1 MIAATLVFAA
11 PLGGALV
18 GAGGLAI
25 GGGLTISAAAI
36 GGAIISFAGGLLINA
51 IAPIRPPSVGTSRQV
66 SNPEESPSFFIDQAR
81 NHPRPYAPIPVIF
94 GKHRVVP
101 PLGAV
106 PITEVVGDD
115 HHLRMIVVWGY
126 GPLRITD
133 LRIGETPIAD
143 FDDVRI
149 QTREGRA
156 TDAPITIY
164 PDDVH
169 QENLAATLTK
179 SGGWVTRRSQA
190 GADELSV
197 DVALPRG
204 LAAFNRKGK
213 RVNHEVQFQIQY
225 RKVGTP
231 AWVNVINFT
240 SSVRRYPAR
249 HRHGAHHAH
258 RGSHPA
264 DPLRLP
270 VGCRRA
276 GAVRRPPPAR
286 ERRRSGGRR

>member
-1 MIAATLVFAA
+1 MDGSLILRDTPPAAEPVHVSSAPHPFKAATADVEIPEGLTLAEILELVQPSEVLREHAHIFVGAEYIPRAFWPSVRPRSGALVSIRVVPGGGRILRTILTIGVIAATLVFAA

-101 PLGAV
+101 PLGAL

-126 GPLRITD
+126 GPS
-133 LRIGETPIAD
+133 GSPI
-143 FDDVRI
+143 
-149 QTREGRA
+149 
-156 TDAPITIY
+156 
-164 PDDVH
+164 
-169 QENLAATLTK
+169 
-179 SGGWVTRRSQA
+179 
-190 GADELSV
+190 
-197 DVALPRG
+197 
-204 LAAFNRKGK
+204 
-213 RVNHEVQFQIQY
+213 
-225 RKVGTP
+225 
-231 AWVNVINFT
+231 
-240 SSVRRYPAR
+240 
-249 HRHGAHHAH
+249 
-258 RGSHPA
+258 
-264 DPLRLP
+264 
-270 VGCRRA
+270 
-276 GAVRRPPPAR
+276 
-286 ERRRSGGRR
+286 